1 MNQKLI
7 TIHMLYLCIS
17 VHRSITNPR
26 TKIEIENKD
35 KLKTNHWKYY
45 ETKPI
50 NKSNESQTK
59 PTHKLEETQTNPHK
73 KNETHRKPQSLYNS
87 DLVEREK

>member
-1 MNQKLI
+1 M
-7 TIHMLYLCIS
+7 
-17 VHRSITNPR
+17 
-26 TKIEIENKD
+26 KIEIENKD

-50 NKSNESQTK
+50 NKSNKSQTK
-59 PTHKLEETQTNPHK
+59 PTHKSKETQTNPQKKKK
-73 KNETHRKPQSLYNS
+73 KNEAHRKPQSLYDS